1 MDFPINLKLQKKIV
15 LKHTVL
21 YIHCIDLLMWS
32 PIKLDFSFYDF
43 SMIYYDF
50 FKNSP
55 KKFKPIVTVATRCYC
70 SKTAVKNCPG
80 GKIDGF
86 RKFRG

>member
-1 MDFPINLKLQKKIV
+1 
-15 LKHTVL
+15 
-21 YIHCIDLLMWS
+21 MWS

-50 FKNSP
+50 SKIHR
-55 KKFKPIVTVATRCYC
+55 KQIKKIKFKTVA
-70 SKTAVKNCPG
+70 KPPLKNRPG

-86 RKFRG
+86 GKFRE